1 MRRVSSE
8 FGVESAAAAD
18 DERPQGFDVALG
30 ETGNGNSEA
39 GKDRLGIDY
48 AKARFR
54 EKTFTPGVNDVK
66 LFSVVADAAEKNG
79 VGVEINLSNI
89 SQHLYRHP
97 HKPLA

>member
-1 MRRVSSE
+1 VRRVSSE
-8 FGVESAAAAD
+8 FGVESAATAD

-54 EKTFTPGVNDVK
+54 EKTFTPGVNDAK
-66 LFSVVADAAEKNG
+66 LFSAVADAEENKKG
-79 VGVEINLSNI
+79 WVKINLCNI
-89 SQHLYRHP
+89 CQHLYGHP
-97 HKPLA
+97 HKPLG